1 MSPGH
6 KPETQ
11 GLAFIT
17 AQVQAVQTG
26 CVSSLVTPEVTF
38 PALCP
43 SPSRW
48 RRLPA
53 WPLSPGL
60 TQGKWELS
68 SPDRVTLPPPRRSD
82 TTWLSIPEYGGGLPP
97 SPGAKREL
105 RRGCAPGL
113 HAPLPGL
120 PGAGQKKMHWTTQ
133 LFGRDPGFTP
143 AGPASTP
150 APSARPI
157 PARSSGPTQWDPGE
171 EEGAVQRARRG
182 AEELLH
188 LAEEVRG
195 VLAQAAGHP
204 DVVEAQE
211 AAAGEGQAPAAL
223 GVVHSGGRLGRPTLL
238 LRRAWAPQPGLFP
251 ARRHR
256 PRPRPA
262 RTARASLRAAQCG

>member
-1 MSPGH
+1 MKHWTVCMSPGH

-68 SPDRVTLPPPRRSD
+68 SPDRVTLPPPGRSD
-82 TTWLSIPEYGGGLPP
+82 TTWLLVPEWAEGLPP

-133 LFGRDPGFTP
+133 LFGGDPGFTP
-143 AGPASTP
+143 AGPASSPGSQRAPHPGAEPGTYP
-150 APSARPI
+150 AGSRRGRRSSAARP
-157 PARSSGPTQWDPGE
+157 PRRQRTCARGGGGAGRARSGSGSP
-171 EEGAVQRARRG
+171 RR
-182 AEELLH
+182 
-188 LAEEVRG
+188 
-195 VLAQAAGHP
+195 
-204 DVVEAQE
+204 
-211 AAAGEGQAPAAL
+211 
-223 GVVHSGGRLGRPTLL
+223 S
-238 LRRAWAPQPGLFP
+238 RRTGSRS
-251 ARRHR
+251 RR
-256 PRPRPA
+256 
-262 RTARASLRAAQCG
+262 RTGSSRSRRRT